1 MKDLTVKE
9 NTYKIELSG
18 NNLIDLSHTA
28 EADMPCDPALALP
41 ELDFFSREGSGL
53 QLHNLEVIRYCPHTG
68 THMDCIKSPW
78 FKSKTVVPHNLPKSI
93 DYKFAWNET
102 GLLEVDGEEP
112 ALEEPK
118 E

>member
-1 MKDLTVKE
+1 MGGREAEWALDENEYIRRFASEFTRPRGVWCKNEMLFSEESNNVRRIKYVKRCY
-9 NTYKIELSG
+9 T
-18 NNLIDLSHTA
+18 
-28 EADMPCDPALALP
+28 
-41 ELDFFSREGSGL
+41 
-53 QLHNLEVIRYCPHTG
+53 HNDNQE
-68 THMDCIKSPW
+68 DCIKSPW

>member
-1 MKDLTVKE
+1 MSKDAIPTNDNQE
-9 NTYKIELSG
+9 
-18 NNLIDLSHTA
+18 
-28 EADMPCDPALALP
+28 
-41 ELDFFSREGSGL
+41 
-53 QLHNLEVIRYCPHTG
+53 
-68 THMDCIKSPW
+68 DCIKSPW

-118 E
+118 EQNIYNAYRQGEINEKRILEKSIV

>member
-1 MKDLTVKE
+1 MSGGLNMSKDAIPTNDNQE
-9 NTYKIELSG
+9 
-18 NNLIDLSHTA
+18 
-28 EADMPCDPALALP
+28 
-41 ELDFFSREGSGL
+41 
-53 QLHNLEVIRYCPHTG
+53 
-68 THMDCIKSPW
+68 DCIKSPW
-78 FKSKTVVPHNLPKSI
+78 FKSKTVVPQNLPKSI

>member
-1 MKDLTVKE
+1 MSKDAIPTNDNQE
-9 NTYKIELSG
+9 
-18 NNLIDLSHTA
+18 
-28 EADMPCDPALALP
+28 
-41 ELDFFSREGSGL
+41 
-53 QLHNLEVIRYCPHTG
+53 
-68 THMDCIKSPW
+68 DCIKSPW

-93 DYKFAWNET
+93 DYKFA

>member
-1 MKDLTVKE
+1 MNIFGVLQASLHAPEVCGVRMKCCFQK
-9 NTYKIELSG
+9 KRIMSG
-18 NNLIDLSHTA
+18 
-28 EADMPCDPALALP
+28 
-41 ELDFFSREGSGL
+41 GL
-53 QLHNLEVIRYCPHTG
+53 NMSKDAIPTNDNQE
-68 THMDCIKSPW
+68 DCIKSPW

>member
-1 MKDLTVKE
+1 MGGREAEWALDENEYIRRFASEFTRPRGVWCKNEMLFSEESNNVRRIKYVKRCYTTNDNQE
-9 NTYKIELSG
+9 
-18 NNLIDLSHTA
+18 
-28 EADMPCDPALALP
+28 
-41 ELDFFSREGSGL
+41 
-53 QLHNLEVIRYCPHTG
+53 
-68 THMDCIKSPW
+68 DCIKSPW